1 MKVVFTGGGTGGH
14 VYPALA
20 IASEFKKRGDEEILF
35 VGTQN
40 GMEAQIVPRE
50 GFDIEFIKASG
61 FDRESKLSFIKSG
74 IRLIFSLISAIKI
87 LRDFKPD
94 IVVGTGG
101 YVSAS
106 VLMAANFLKIPTYI
120 HEQNAVPGLVNRK
133 LSKKAKTAFAGF
145 EAACKLLGNNAYYCG
160 NPVRDEFG
168 LVPKEKARKELDVAA
183 DEFVIFAV
191 GGSQGARTINEFLL
205 GALKDFVKRDIR
217 MVVSAGRKS
226 FDEVVSRAE
235 KILDCTF
242 RIEGENGYMS
252 AVCDKIHIFE
262 YIENM
267 PLCMAASDLVIARGG
282 ALTVAEI
289 CASFKPAIYVPFPF
303 AVGNHQYYNAKAVAD
318 VGGGII
324 MEEKDL
330 TEEKVM
336 SLIDGF
342 RKDTAVL
349 ADMGENAGKA
359 VKRNAAKEIVDVIK
373 RSGAS

>member
-133 LSKKAKTAFAGF
+133 
-145 EAACKLLGNNAYYCG
+145 N
-160 NPVRDEFG
+160 
-168 LVPKEKARKELDVAA
+168 
-183 DEFVIFAV
+183 
-191 GGSQGARTINEFLL
+191 
-205 GALKDFVKRDIR
+205 
-217 MVVSAGRKS
+217 
-226 FDEVVSRAE
+226 
-235 KILDCTF
+235 
-242 RIEGENGYMS
+242 
-252 AVCDKIHIFE
+252 
-262 YIENM
+262 
-267 PLCMAASDLVIARGG
+267 
-282 ALTVAEI
+282 
-289 CASFKPAIYVPFPF
+289 
-303 AVGNHQYYNAKAVAD
+303 
-318 VGGGII
+318 
-324 MEEKDL
+324 
-330 TEEKVM
+330 
-336 SLIDGF
+336 
-342 RKDTAVL
+342 
-349 ADMGENAGKA
+349 
-359 VKRNAAKEIVDVIK
+359 
-373 RSGAS
+373 

>member
-133 LSKKAKTAFAGF
+133 LSKKAKTSFAGF
-145 EAACKLLGNNAYYCG
+145 EAACKFLGSNAYYCG
-160 NPVRDEFG
+160 NPVRNEFG
-168 LVPKEKARKELDVAA
+168 LVSTEKARKVLDIGM
-183 DEFVIFAV
+183 DEFAVFAV
-191 GGSQGARTINEFLL
+191 GGSQGARAINEFLL
-205 GALKDFVKRDIR
+205 SALGDFVKRGIR
-217 MVVSAGRKS
+217 IVISAGRKS

-235 KILDCTF
+235 KNLRCTF
-242 RIEGENGYMS
+242 GIEGETGYRS

-262 YIENM
+262 YIENIHM
-267 PLCMAASDLVIARGG
+267 YMAASNLVIARGG

-324 MEEKDL
+324 IEEKEL
-330 TEEKVM
+330 NKEKVM
-336 SLIDGF
+336 CLIDDF
-342 RKDTAVL
+342 CNDTAAL
-349 ADMGENAGKA
+349 EAMGENAGKA
-359 VKRNAAKEIVDVIK
+359 AKRNAAREIVDVIK
-373 RSGAS
+373 RSEAL